1 MSDLFERNLAALTR
15 TSPETAAAVR
25 AAESLAEVGLSRAAS
40 GDVVVEVGGRALDS
54 RRDPRAAAER
64 AAEPVTSD
72 RVVVAGF
79 AAGYLTEALVR
90 RGTRV
95 VAVIEPSPHVLAAA
109 MTRRDLTLVLDDV
122 PVVLTRALQR
132 PAELATLRAQ
142 SETLVPHGPSVAG
155 HGDLAALVERWSD
168 IRVASRLPR
177 VLVVGPI
184 AGGSLGTA
192 RAAAR
197 ACVTAGADTRLFDAA
212 EYADANRAFDGLPT
226 SLEVRRSFQGEFA
239 QLIGRA
245 VVSTTEQ
252 WRPDLVLA
260 LAQAP
265 LDAAA
270 LGRLRALGI
279 CTAFWFVENGRVLT
293 YWRHVAGLY
302 DWFYAI
308 QPGRFLEQLDEAGAK
323 RTAYLP
329 VACDPAEHHPR
340 DLSSEER
347 ERYGADISFA
357 GSAYLNRRRTFSKL
371 TDLPLRLWGPGW
383 TDAALAPLAA
393 EGGQSF
399 DLEQM
404 VRIFAATRINLN
416 LHSANHVE
424 TCDPDPD
431 YVNPRTF
438 ELASSGAFQL
448 VDRREPL
455 PELFTPDE
463 VVTFEDVRQLRALI
477 TDYLADPD
485 RREAVVTRAR
495 TRVLADHT
503 YVHRMRRVFR
513 DTLSPELAAAAASP
527 SPAPAPLPEVLKQ
540 RMTASPTLE
549 REEALMRAVHEIQM
563 AGVSG

>member
-1 MSDLFERNLAALTR
+1 M
-15 TSPETAAAVR
+15 
-25 AAESLAEVGLSRAAS
+25 
-40 GDVVVEVGGRALDS
+40 EVGGRALDS
-54 RRDPRAAAER
+54 RRDPRAAADR
-64 AAEPVTSD
+64 SAEPVTSD

-79 AAGYLTEALVR
+79 ATGYLTEALVR

-109 MTRRDLTLVLDDV
+109 MMRRDLVVILGDV
-122 PVVLTRALQR
+122 PVVLTGALKR
-132 PAELATLRAQ
+132 SVDLATLRAQ
-142 SETLVPHGPSVAG
+142 SQTLVPHGPSVAAN
-155 HGDLAALVERWSD
+155 GDLAALVEHWSD
-168 IRVASRLPR
+168 IRVATRLPR

-184 AGGSLGTA
+184 VGGSLDIARATA
-192 RAAAR
+192 RACA
-197 ACVTAGADTRLFDAA
+197 TAGAETRLFDAA
-212 EYADANRAFDGLPT
+212 EYADAKRALDRLAMP
-226 SLEVRRSFQGEFA
+226 SEIRRSFQGELA

-245 VVSTTEQ
+245 VVATTEQ

-265 LDAAA
+265 LDDVA
-270 LGRLRALGI
+270 LGRLRTLGI
-279 CTAFWFVENGRVLT
+279 PTAFWFVENGRVLT

-308 QPGRFLEQLDEAGAK
+308 QPGRFLEQLDDAGAK
-323 RTAYLP
+323 RPAYLP
-329 VACDPAEHHPR
+329 VACDPTEHHPR
-340 DLSSEER
+340 ELSADER
-347 ERYGADISFA
+347 ARYGADISFA
-357 GSAYLNRRRTFSKL
+357 GSAYLNRRRVFSKL
-371 TDLPLRLWGPGW
+371 TDLPLRLWGAGW

-399 DLEQM
+399 DIEQM
-404 VRIFAATRINLN
+404 MRIFAATRINLN

-455 PELFTPDE
+455 PELFTQDE

-477 TDYLADPD
+477 SHYLADPD
-485 RREAVVTRAR
+485 SREAVVTRAR

-527 SPAPAPLPEVLKQ
+527 APPPLRLPEALEQCK
-540 RMTASPTLE
+540 TAFPTLG

-563 AGVSG
+563 TGVSG